1 MCEVDGEIKEWFEVR
16 QGVRQGCPVSPWLF
30 NICLDM
36 VVRKARVSFQGG
48 VTLNTCKVQVL
59 LFADSTVLV
68 ADNEEDLK
76 HNITLLQ
83 EAARE
88 HKLQINWGKT
98 NTMVISKEPMECNIE
113 VEEHSV
119 KSMKEVVY
127 LGVKFRRVGIECFW
141 GNAEEC
147 IWEQGVE

>member
-1 MCEVDGEIKEWFEVR
+1 M
-16 QGVRQGCPVSPWLF
+16 
-30 NICLDM
+30 
-36 VVRKARVSFQGG
+36 
-48 VTLNTCKVQVL
+48 TLNTCKVQVL
-59 LFADSTVLV
+59 LFADSTVLI

-76 HNITLLQ
+76 HNITVLH
-83 EAARE
+83 EAVRE

-127 LGVKFRRVGIECFW
+127 LGVKFRRVGIATSAVGAMQRNVFGSREW
-141 GNAEEC
+141 SKKATEEVYNAM
-147 IWEQGVE
+147 VVPMMT